1 QTGAKH
7 KRRPPKAYHAASLKI
22 APQTSEAWWELDWLT
37 PEPLQKQTQLSE
49 EMGKKSHKSQAATS
63 QDRQDIGVLLQRTP
77 KPREQDQ
84 AETGAQD
91 LKETG
96 G

>member
-1 QTGAKH
+1 HTGAKH
-7 KRRPPKAYHAASLKI
+7 KRRPPKAYHAAGLKI
-22 APQTSEAWWELDWLT
+22 APQNSEAWWELDWLT
-37 PEPLQKQTQLSE
+37 PEPLQKQTQQSE

-63 QDRQDIGVLLQRTP
+63 QDMQDIGMLLQRTP